1 MRYKELEIWKR
12 SYQVVLQVYSLLKT
26 CRDHGLKDQIS
37 RSAVSVPSNI
47 AEGSERGSYKDN
59 IRFLYIAKGSCAE
72 LATQIS
78 LAVDLGYIPM
88 EAGRKLESEI
98 LEIGRMIG
106 GYIKFLSQQVKEE
119 SAEYF

>member
-12 SYQVVLQVYSLLKT
+12 SYQVVLQVYNLLKT
-26 CRDHGLKDQIS
+26 YRDYGLKDQIS

-78 LAVDLGYIPM
+78 LAADLGYIPI
-88 EAGRKLESEI
+88 EAGQKLESEI

-106 GYIKFLSQQVKEE
+106 GYIKFLSQHVKEE

>member
-47 AEGSERGSYKDN
+47 AEGSERGSY
-59 IRFLYIAKGSCAE
+59 IF
-72 LATQIS
+72 
-78 LAVDLGYIPM
+78 VFF
-88 EAGRKLESEI
+88 I
-98 LEIGRMIG
+98 LLKVLVR
-106 GYIKFLSQQVKEE
+106 S
-119 SAEYF
+119 

>member
-12 SYQVVLQVYSLLKT
+12 SYQVVLQVYNLLKT
-26 CRDHGLKDQIS
+26 CRDYGLKDQIS

-78 LAVDLGYIPM
+78 LAADLGYIPI
-88 EAGRKLESEI
+88 EAGQKLESEI

-106 GYIKFLSQQVKEE
+106 RYIKFLSQHVKEE

>member
-12 SYQVVLQVYSLLKT
+12 SYQVVLQAYSLLKT

-106 GYIKFLSQQVKEE
+106 GYIKFLSQHVKEE

>member
-12 SYQVVLQVYSLLKT
+12 SYQVVLQVYNLLKT
-26 CRDHGLKDQIS
+26 CRDYGLKDQIS

-78 LAVDLGYIPM
+78 LAADLGYIPI
-88 EAGRKLESEI
+88 EAGQKLESEI

-106 GYIKFLSQQVKEE
+106 GYIKFLSQYVKEE

>member
-12 SYQVVLQVYSLLKT
+12 SYQVVLQVYNLLKT
-26 CRDHGLKDQIS
+26 CRDYGLKDQIS

-78 LAVDLGYIPM
+78 LAADLGYIPI

-106 GYIKFLSQQVKEE
+106 GYIKFLSQHVKEE

>member
-78 LAVDLGYIPM
+78 LAVDLGYIPGKTH
-88 EAGRKLESEI
+88 EGRL
-98 LEIGRMIG
+98 
-106 GYIKFLSQQVKEE
+106 YIRAAVMLGISYQCFINLS
-119 SAEYF
+119 F

>member
-88 EAGRKLESEI
+88 EAGRKLKSEI

-106 GYIKFLSQQVKEE
+106 GYIKFLSQHVKEE

>member
-37 RSAVSVPSNI
+37 RFAVSVPSNI

-106 GYIKFLSQQVKEE
+106 GYIKFLSQHVKEE